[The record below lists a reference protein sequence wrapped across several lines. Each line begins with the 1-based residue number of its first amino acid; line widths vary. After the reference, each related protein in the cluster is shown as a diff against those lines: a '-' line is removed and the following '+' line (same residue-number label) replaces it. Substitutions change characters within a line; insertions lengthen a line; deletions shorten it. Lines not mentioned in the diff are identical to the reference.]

1 MRKLI
6 KLLQTN
12 DFERTLLHPETMGKP
27 NNAKKKKKNGKKN
40 WKSLKDIC
48 AEYFFVSLI
57 GLKI

>member
-27 NNAKKKKKNGKKN
+27 NNAKKKKKWKK
-40 WKSLKDIC
+40 KLEKFKRHLCGIFLC
-48 AEYFFVSLI
+48 
-57 GLKI
+57 